1 MHCTTWHIPKG
12 FLLNFHGHHNFHI
25 CVLNF
30 VHLFHLK
37 RKFKKC
43 FLLFSAFSLISL
55 SLSLLPSISIYWA
68 ISFLLKVFLYRL
80 VSSDL
85 PEIFFF
91 LFSCSAI
98 VWGVIRV
105 RVPVGSVF
113 CDMCFGVRRVDYLV
127 RKNEKLFEWVVTSG
141 GIRSRYW
148 INSANII
155 QLSVSWCCALH

>member
-1 MHCTTWHIPKG
+1 MHWTTWHIPKG

-43 FLLFSAFSLISL
+43 FLLFSAFSLITL

-91 LFSCSAI
+91 FFSCSASMGRDPGSSPC
-98 VWGVIRV
+98 WGLFFVI
-105 RVPVGSVF
+105 
-113 CDMCFGVRRVDYLV
+113 
-127 RKNEKLFEWVVTSG
+127 
-141 GIRSRYW
+141 
-148 INSANII
+148 
-155 QLSVSWCCALH
+155 CALESAGSTTSWEKMRSFLNE

>member
-55 SLSLLPSISIYWA
+55 SLSSFPLSPSIELSR
-68 ISFLLKVFLYRL
+68 SFLKFFSIGLSVQIYLKYY
-80 VSSDL
+80 
-85 PEIFFF
+85 FF
-91 LFSCSAI
+91 LFSCSASMGRDPGSSPG
-98 VWGVIRV
+98 GV
-105 RVPVGSVF
+105 
-113 CDMCFGVRRVDYLV
+113 CFLWYVLWSPPGRLPR
-127 RKNEKLFEWVVTSG
+127 EKKWDAFWMSSDQW
-141 GIRSRYW
+141 R
-148 INSANII
+148 
-155 QLSVSWCCALH
+155 H

>member
-85 PEIFFF
+85 PEIFFLFF
-91 LFSCSAI
+91 LFSCSASMGRDPGSSPG
-98 VWGVIRV
+98 GV
-105 RVPVGSVF
+105 
-113 CDMCFGVRRVDYLV
+113 CFLWYVLWSPPGRLPR
-127 RKNEKLFEWVVTSG
+127 EKKWEAFWMSSDQW
-141 GIRSRYW
+141 R
-148 INSANII
+148 
-155 QLSVSWCCALH
+155 H